1 MPDSA
6 IGKRLYEPD
15 DAEDE
20 LRARFDRIRRAR
32 GREA

>member
-15 DAEDE
+15 DAESE
-20 LRARFDRIRRAR
+20 LRARLEQIRRTR
-32 GREA
+32 GREG